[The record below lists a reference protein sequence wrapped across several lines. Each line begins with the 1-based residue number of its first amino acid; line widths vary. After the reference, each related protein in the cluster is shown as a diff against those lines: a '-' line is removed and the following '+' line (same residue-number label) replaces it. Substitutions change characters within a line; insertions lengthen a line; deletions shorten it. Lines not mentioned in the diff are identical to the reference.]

1 MNRIVALLL
10 TLLIGLA
17 AQAQDL
23 AQAVRQQLAQPP
35 VLRGEFEQS
44 KQVQGFAKPLVS
56 RGSFLVARERGVLW
70 ATKTPFASQLR
81 LTRDEILA
89 TQGNGAVAFRLDASK
104 EPAVRVINGL
114 MFSLLNGDLG
124 GLEQHF
130 KIEGTADAK
139 GWSLQLTPR
148 NGAIAKL
155 MNRIDLAGDKHVRSI
170 RIEEANGDKTTIRFS
185 AQASEPATLSAEEAR
200 RFE

>member
-1 MNRIVALLL
+1 MLIRALLL
-10 TLLIGLA
+10 MLFCLG

-23 AQAVRQQLAQPP
+23 AQSVRQQLVQPP

-44 KQVQGFAKPLVS
+44 KQVQGFARPLVS
-56 RGSFLVARERGVLW
+56 RGSFIVARERGVLW
-70 ATKTPFASQLR
+70 ITRTPFPSQLR

-89 TQGNGAVAFRLDASK
+89 TQANGAVAFRLDASK

-130 KIEGTADAK
+130 KIEGSADAK
-139 GWSLQLTPR
+139 AWALVLTPKA
-148 NGAIAKL
+148 GAIARL
-155 MNRIDLAGDKHVRSI
+155 MNRIELAGDRHVRSI
-170 RIEEANGDKTTIRFS
+170 RIDEANGDKTTIRFS

-200 RFE
+200 RFD